1 MSIAEKQDIQTKI
14 NEAEILVKKDLIKDA
29 IKIYAELLNV
39 YPQYED
45 AYWRIVDLYIIQDEE
60 DETEDIEHALEY
72 LDKLYSVTEKKE
84 KVLHKKSRIL
94 FESGMLGKA
103 EQETSKLIAKYPHRA
118 EYYKLYADILSRMR
132 QFERAIRYYEKAIEK
147 RYEPLSEIYSQL
159 ANIYY
164 MLGDYDKAISYF
176 EELIKLTPES
186 PLAYYHLALAY
197 EKKGDLTKVIECA
210 DEVLKSRKGNTEML
224 ELKARCLIEMQKYH
238 DAIRVLD
245 EWRKADP
252 ENEIDTYVLEA
263 EIYRKQKNYNKALEV
278 YNKVLTIHMSPYI
291 LEEKAEVLSLMGRD
305 EEALRVLEDAFNYNT
320 TSETLL
326 RKIINL
332 YFGSHNYERA
342 LRFLDSLTYTY
353 RNDPEILYKKAQV
366 LIKLHRL
373 EEALEV
379 MQQIKDYYADDATY
393 WFTKGFILN
402 VLGRN
407 EEAQIAIDKGLSIE
421 EKKPKLWYY
430 KALFFA
436 SMRDKAQTLENLR
449 MAFSVA
455 PYLKDE
461 AREEEL
467 FDFIRQDKEFRDLLV

>member
-1 MSIAEKQDIQTKI
+1 MTIVKKEDIQLKI
-14 NEAEILVKKDLIKDA
+14 NEAEELARKDLIKNA
-29 IKIYAELLNV
+29 IRV
-39 YPQYED
+39 YEEIIKEYPEYED
-45 AYWRIVDLYIIQDEE
+45 AYWRIVELYIIQDEE
-60 DETEDIEHALEY
+60 DETEDIECAIEY
-72 LDKLYSVTEKKE
+72 LDKLLEFSKDKE
-84 KVLHKKSRIL
+84 KVLFTKCKIL

-103 EQETSKLIAKYPHRA
+103 EREINKLIAKYPQRA
-118 EYYKLYADILSRMR
+118 KYYKLYADILARMR

-147 RYEPLSEIYSQL
+147 RFEPLKDIYSQL

-164 MLGDYDKAISYF
+164 MIGDYDKAISYF
-176 EELIKLTPES
+176 NELIKIDS
-186 PLAYYHLALAY
+186 GNPLVFYHLALAY
-197 EKKGDLTKVIECA
+197 EKKGDLAKVIECV
-210 DEVLKSRKGNTEML
+210 DEVLKTRKGNSEML
-224 ELKARCLIEMQKYH
+224 ELKAKSLIEMQKYH
-238 DAIRVLD
+238 EAIRVLE
-245 EWRKADP
+245 EWRKCDP

-263 EIYRKQKNYNKALEV
+263 EIYRKQKNYNKALEI
-278 YNKVLTIHMSPYI
+278 YDKVLTIHMSPYI

-320 TSETLL
+320 TSESLL

-353 RNDPEILYKKAQV
+353 RDDPEILYKKVQV

-379 MQQIKDYYADDATY
+379 LAKIEDYYSDDATY
-393 WFTKGFILN
+393 WFTKGFVLN

-467 FDFIRQDKEFRDLLV
+467 FDFIRQEKEFRDLLV